1 MSETILIL
9 GGGSWGTALAGLLA
23 GNGHRVALWEYD
35 PAQRDALRRDRENKK
50 YLPGSKLPETVTV
63 IDDPLALASPAGAVL
78 AAPSQAIRATARAFA
93 PALKT
98 AGWVVCAAKGLEEK
112 TFKRLSEVIGEE
124 LGGAVPVGALSGPSH
139 AEEVVLG
146 IPTSVVAA
154 FADGGIAKRVQEI
167 FSNSRFRVYTNSDLA
182 GVELG
187 GALKNIIAIATGIG
201 DGLGLGDNTRAALIT
216 RGLAEITRMGVAL
229 GARRE
234 TFMGLAG
241 LGDLVVTCTSRH
253 SRNRRLGEL
262 IGRGATLAAAQT
274 ELTMVAEGVPT
285 CAAAHA
291 LARARGLTMPITAE
305 VHRCLFEGGSPRA
318 AVTNLMTRALGEET
332 V

>member
-1 MSETILIL
+1 MSDTILIL

-35 PAQRDALRRDRENKK
+35 PAQRDALRRDRENRK
-50 YLPGSKLPETVTV
+50 YLPGTKLPETVTV
-63 IDDPLALASPAGAVL
+63 IDDPLAAASPAGAVL
-78 AAPSQAIRATARAFA
+78 VVPSQAVRATARAYA
-93 PALKT
+93 PALKS

-139 AEEVVLG
+139 AEEVALG
-146 IPTSVVAA
+146 IPTSVVAS
-154 FADGGIAKRVQEI
+154 FPDGGVAKRVQEI
-167 FSNSRFRVYTNSDLA
+167 FSNARFRVYTNPDLA

-216 RGLAEITRMGVAL
+216 RGLAEITRMGMAL

-262 IGRGATLAAAQT
+262 IGRGASLAQAQT

-291 LARARGLTMPITAE
+291 LARARGLTAPITAE
-305 VHRCLFEGGSPRA
+305 VHRCLFEGGGARA

-332 V
+332 L